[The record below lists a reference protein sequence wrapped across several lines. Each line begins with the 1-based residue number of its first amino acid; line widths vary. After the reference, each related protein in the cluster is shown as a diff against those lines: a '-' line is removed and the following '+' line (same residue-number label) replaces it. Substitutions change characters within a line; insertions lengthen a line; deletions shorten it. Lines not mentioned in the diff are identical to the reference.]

1 MEAYSQQLG
10 GSLEGLLPPDCGLR
24 YMLSGLSQVKA
35 FCSPFPCLN
44 KWLHLQKKA
53 PDSGPHDPLHKHLY
67 VRFRQRFEVFRLIK
81 DSNL

>member
-35 FCSPFPCLN
+35 FCSPFPCLK
-44 KWLHLQKKA
+44 KWLHLQKKK
-53 PDSGPHDPLHKHLY
+53 PLILTPTTLY
-67 VRFRQRFEVFRLIK
+67 INIYMYALDNLLKYSEDIK
-81 DSNL
+81 AH